1 MNFTSKQR
9 ASLRSIAHTTEPACI
24 IGKGGVTEAVKE
36 SVDKYLDKN
45 ELIKISVLK
54 TCELKAK
61 EIAPDLAVSLKATVV
76 ECIGGKIVLYR
87 YSDKENVKHIGF

>member
-9 ASLRSIAHTTEPACI
+9 ASLRAIAHTIEPACI
-24 IGKGGVTEAVKE
+24 IGKGGVSDAVKE

-61 EIAPDLAVSLKATVV
+61 EIAPLLADSLGASVV
-76 ECIGGKIVLYR
+76 ECIGNKAVLYR
-87 YSDKENVKHIGF
+87 YSDKENVKHIEF